1 MKLFLHLKLE
11 SDATFGRGDGIP
23 GVVDEE
29 VEHDHLTGLPFLRG
43 KTLKGLLTEECANL
57 LYALQMSKPD
67 LVKNKLEEAANY
79 LFGQGG
85 SGLYS
90 QGQLRISAARL
101 HESLRNAVTYEI
113 AKTPP
118 ALTSNQVLESLTAIR
133 RQTAIE
139 AQTGSAEIG
148 SLRAIRVILRETEF
162 VSDLSLPD
170 TASQEALQLLAVC
183 VQMLHRAG
191 TSRNRGRGR
200 LRAWLADENDK
211 NISQDHLEAFYKMV
225 EVAQ

>member
-1 MKLFLHLKLE
+1 MKLYLHLKLK

-29 VEHDHLTGLPFLRG
+29 VEHDSNTGLPFLRG

-57 LYALQMSKPD
+57 LYALQASKPD

-85 SGLYS
+85 SGLHS
-90 QGQLRISAARL
+90 QGHLRISAARL
-101 HESLRNAVTYEI
+101 PESLRRAVEYEI
-113 AKTPP
+113 QTNG
-118 ALTSNQVLESLTAIR
+118 LTSSQVLESLTAIR

-162 VSDLSLPD
+162 VSELSQPD
-170 TASQEALQLLAVC
+170 AVSNEALPLLAAC
-183 VQMLHRAG
+183 AQMLHRAG

-200 LRAWLADENDK
+200 LRAWLANEEGE
-211 NISQDHLEAFYKMV
+211 NISQGHLEAFYKMV
-225 EVAQ
+225 EDGQ

>member
-1 MKLFLHLKLE
+1 MKLFLHLKLK

-23 GVVDEE
+23 GAVDEE

-57 LYALQMSKPD
+57 LYALQASKLD
-67 LVKNKLEEAANY
+67 SVKNNLEQAANY
-79 LFGQGG
+79 LFGHGG
-85 SGLYS
+85 SGLFS
-90 QGQLRISAARL
+90 QGHLRISAARL
-101 HESLRNAVTYEI
+101 PESLRSAIEYEI
-113 AKTPP
+113 HNNGLNA
-118 ALTSNQVLESLTAIR
+118 NQVLESLTAIR

-162 VSDLSLPD
+162 VSELSLPD
-170 TASQEALQLLAVC
+170 AAPNEAIPLLAAC
-183 VQMLHRAG
+183 TQMLHRAG

-200 LRAWLADENDK
+200 LCAWLANEDDK
-211 NISQDHLEAFYKMV
+211 NISQDHLEAFYKLV
-225 EVAQ
+225 EAAQ

>member
-1 MKLFLHLKLE
+1 MKLYLHLKLK
-11 SDATFGRGDGIP
+11 SDGTFGRGDGIP

-57 LYALQMSKPD
+57 LYALEPSQPTDVMK
-67 LVKNKLEEAANY
+67 KLNEAAEY

-90 QGQLRISAARL
+90 QGHLRLSAARL
-101 HESLRNAVTYEI
+101 PESLRHAIEYETHNNRLNA
-113 AKTPP
+113 
-118 ALTSNQVLESLTAIR
+118 SQVLESLTAIR

-148 SLRAIRVILRETEF
+148 SLRALRVIIRETEF

-170 TASQEALQLLAVC
+170 TAPKETFQLLAAC
-183 VQMLHRAG
+183 AQMLHRAG

-200 LRAWLADENDK
+200 LHAWLADEHDK

-225 EVAQ
+225 EATQ

>member
-1 MKLFLHLKLE
+1 MKLFLHLELK

-57 LYALQMSKPD
+57 LYALQASKLD
-67 LVKNKLEEAANY
+67 SIKNNLEQAANY
-79 LFGQGG
+79 LFGHGG
-85 SGLYS
+85 SGLNS
-90 QGQLRISAARL
+90 QGHLRISAARL
-101 HESLRNAVTYEI
+101 PESLRSAIEYEI
-113 AKTPP
+113 HNKR
-118 ALTSNQVLESLTAIR
+118 LNSNQVLESLTAIR

-148 SLRAIRVILRETEF
+148 SLRAIRVILRQTEF

-183 VQMLHRAG
+183 AQMLHRAG

-211 NISQDHLEAFYKMV
+211 SISQDHLEAFYKMV

>member
-1 MKLFLHLKLE
+1 VKLYLHLKLK
-11 SDATFGRGDGIP
+11 SDTTFGRGDGIP

-57 LYALQMSKPD
+57 LFALQASKLD
-67 LVKNKLEEAANY
+67 SVKSKVEEAANY

-85 SGLYS
+85 SGLHS
-90 QGQLRISAARL
+90 QGHLRISAARL
-101 HESLRNAVTYEI
+101 PKSLCDAVEYEI
-113 AKTPP
+113 AKER
-118 ALTSNQVLESLTAIR
+118 LTSNQMLESLTAIR

-170 TASQEALQLLAVC
+170 TASQDALQLLAAC
-183 VQMLHRAG
+183 AQMLHRAG

-200 LRAWLADENDK
+200 LCAWLANEDDK
-211 NISQDHLEAFYKMV
+211 SIFQDHLAAFYKMV
-225 EVAQ
+225 EAAQ

>member
-1 MKLFLHLKLE
+1 MVKLYLHLKLK

-29 VEHDHLTGLPFLRG
+29 VEHDPNTGLPFLRG

-57 LYALQMSKPD
+57 LYALQASKPV
-67 LVKNKLEEAANY
+67 LIKNKLEEAANY
-79 LFGQGG
+79 LFGHGG
-85 SGLYS
+85 SGLHS
-90 QGQLRISAARL
+90 QGHLRISAARL
-101 HESLRNAVTYEI
+101 PKSLCDAIEYEI
-113 AKTPP
+113 HNKS
-118 ALTSNQVLESLTAIR
+118 LISSQVLESLTAIR

-139 AQTGSAEIG
+139 VQTGSAEIG

-170 TASQEALQLLAVC
+170 AAPNEALQLLAAC
-183 VQMLHRAG
+183 AQMLHRAG

-200 LRAWLADENDK
+200 LCAWLVNEEGK
-211 NISQDHLEAFYKMV
+211 NISQDHLAAFYKLV
-225 EVAQ
+225 EAAQ

>member
-1 MKLFLHLKLE
+1 MKLYLHLKLK

-29 VEHDHLTGLPFLRG
+29 VEHDPNTGLPFLRG

-57 LYALQMSKPD
+57 LYALQASKLD
-67 LVKNKLEEAANY
+67 SVKSKLEEAANY

-85 SGLYS
+85 SGLHS
-90 QGQLRISAARL
+90 QGHLRIPAARL
-101 HESLRNAVTYEI
+101 PESLRNAVAYEI

-118 ALTSNQVLESLTAIR
+118 SLTSNQVIESLTAIR

-139 AQTGSAEIG
+139 ADTGSAEIG

-162 VSDLSLPD
+162 VSELSLPD
-170 TASQEALQLLAVC
+170 TPPNEALLLLAAC
-183 VQMLHRAG
+183 AQMLHRAG

-200 LRAWLADENDK
+200 LCAWLANEDDK
-211 NISQDHLEAFYKMV
+211 NISQDHLEAFYKLV
-225 EVAQ
+225 EAAQ

>member
-1 MKLFLHLKLE
+1 MKLYLHLKLK

-29 VEHDHLTGLPFLRG
+29 VEHDPNTGLPFLRG

-57 LYALQMSKPD
+57 LYALQTSKPD
-67 LVKNKLEEAANY
+67 LVKNKLEKAASD

-85 SGLYS
+85 SGLHS
-90 QGQLRISAARL
+90 QGYLRISAARL
-101 HESLRNAVTYEI
+101 PESLRRAVEYE
-113 AKTPP
+113 TQTNG
-118 ALTSNQVLESLTAIR
+118 LTSSQVLESLTAIR

-170 TASQEALQLLAVC
+170 TASQDALQLLAAC
-183 VQMLHRAG
+183 AQMLHRAG
-191 TSRNRGRGR
+191 ASRNRGRGR
-200 LRAWLADENDK
+200 LCAWLANEEGK
-211 NISQDHLEAFYKMV
+211 NISQNYLDTFYKMV
-225 EVAQ
+225 EAPQ